1 MKKKIVSS
9 LLVLSMFGMC
19 FLPTAAFAEGEQI
32 DTRAKSAVLMCSDTG
47 EMLYENNSH
56 EKLAPASVTKV
67 MSMLLIVEAI
77 DGGKIKLSDQV
88 TASKDACAK
97 GGSQIWLKENE
108 TMTVEE
114 LLKATAVASAND
126 ACCALGEK
134 IAGSEAEFVKLMNL
148 RAKELGMNDTNFENC
163 SGLDDTAENHY
174 TSAYDIAIM
183 SKELIN
189 HQMIKQ
195 YTTIWMDNLRDGKT
209 ELTNTNKLVRF
220 YDGATGLKTGTTAKA
235 GSCLSA
241 TATRDGLSLVAVVM
255 GCVTSDDRFEGAK
268 ALLNYGFANYELY
281 TPIVDK
287 ALLKEMPVK
296 GGVKK
301 SVTPDAKAMKP
312 FLVKKG
318 QSEKVEQK
326 ANIPENVTAPVEK
339 GQVLGDVSFAVEG
352 KEIKKVKLVSNVNI
366 EKNSITVAFAQFLS
380 LIVA

>member
-1 MKKKIVSS
+1 MKKKITSA
-9 LLVLSMFGMC
+9 LLALSMLAVC
-19 FLPTAAFAEGEQI
+19 LSPSTVFAEGEQI
-32 DTRAKSAVLMCSDTG
+32 DTKSKSAILMCTDTG
-47 EMLYENNSH
+47 EVLYENNSH
-56 EKLAPASVTKV
+56 EKLSPASVTKI
-67 MSMLLIVEAI
+67 MSMLLVVEAI
-77 DGGKIKLSDQV
+77 DSGKISLTDKV
-88 TASKDACAK
+88 TASKDSCAK

-108 TMTVEE
+108 AMTVDE

-134 IAGSEAEFVKLMNL
+134 IAGSEPEFVKLMNA
-148 RAKELGMNDTNFENC
+148 RAKDLGMNDTNFENC

-189 HQMIKQ
+189 HEMIKQ
-195 YTTIWMDNLRDGKT
+195 YTTIWMDTLRDGKT

-255 GCVTSDDRFEGAK
+255 GCATSDDRFEGAK
-268 ALLNYGFANYELY
+268 AMLNYGFANYELY
-281 TPIVDK
+281 KPDVDK

-301 SVTPDAKAMKP
+301 SIVPNVKAMEP

-318 QSEKVEQK
+318 QSEKVVQK
-326 ANIPENVTAPVEK
+326 ADVPESVTAPVEK
-339 GQVLGDVSFAVEG
+339 EQVLGEVSFAIDG
-352 KEIKKVKLVSNVNI
+352 KEIKKVKLVSDVNI
-366 EKNSITVAFAQFLS
+366 EKNSITVAFAQFLA